1 MSKELQIFKN
11 EDFGQV
17 KVIRDDNGEPLFEL
31 YSVGIALGY
40 SRIKIVKGKEYR
52 EIQKTRINQ
61 VMKNGAITGFPHG
74 GETYLNEDML
84 YDFIFEAKTQKSR
97 PFRKWV
103 TSEVL
108 PTLRKTGSYSLDK
121 EKNDLTNIEQIAT
134 NVFGAI
140 DNRIN
145 KLDEYYKPKHKTKLN
160 FNKFIKECLGDNATK
175 ENCKKAK
182 ETLLTL
188 LGNYT
193 IYEEVPI
200 EKLQN
205 QNTLATLYDICKN
218 INNSIKECI

>member
-121 EKNDLTNIEQIAT
+121 EKNDLTNIEQIAI